1 MTAEAS
7 ATAGRRIEVDFVTL
21 QHGGHAILSH
31 PVHIKLE
38 GGIAAECLAVP
49 SGAAASVATA
59 AAGGASVPRL
69 PKVVA
74 AATVAATGADPPG
87 VPFRSTAMV
96 PLHEPGADRPEHADG
111 LERSNALEHDS
122 D

>member
-7 ATAGRRIEVDFVTL
+7 ATAGRRIEVDFATL
-21 QHGGHAILSH
+21 QHGGHAILRH

-49 SGAAASVATA
+49 CVAAASVAA
-59 AAGGASVPRL
+59 AASAGTSVSRV

-74 AATVAATGADPPG
+74 AAAVAATGAGAPG
-87 VPFRSTAMV
+87 VPVDATAV
-96 PLHEPGADRPEHADG
+96 APLREPGADRPEHADG
-111 LERSNALEHDS
+111 LEHSNPLEHDS